1 VCTGERGVL
10 HYQHDRWQRE
20 SRLPEQACS
29 SLALDASGQLL
40 LGYADGRLRRMSANR
55 IENFDASQG
64 LSVGPITAMLHQQ
77 DLLLVAGEA
86 GLAARV
92 GNGRFVPV
100 RTDMAGVLEG
110 ITGMVADAN
119 GHLWL
124 NGSRGLVR
132 MESGLL
138 RRALRSGLPV
148 TPRLFDAIDGMPGIA
163 LQSGPIA
170 TAALADDGLLWLAT
184 NQGLAWLDTTRS
196 HVNSMP
202 PSVRIGDVLYGSK
215 HELLRDG
222 LRLPAGTSQL
232 QIDYVALSLA
242 RPERNRYRYR
252 LSGVDDGWQ
261 DAGSSTRAYYTNLAA
276 GNYRFEVEAA
286 NEDGIWSTAPAS
298 RSFRIAPTFMQTVW
312 FKLLCAAAILAL
324 LMMAVRI
331 RSGQLAALFRARLQ
345 ERNGERER
353 IARDLHAGFA
363 DIEWVISAYIL
374 SFTSLLLPA
383 GAVADRYGRRRVLLI
398 GISLFAL
405 TSLLCALAPGATL
418 LYLARA
424 LQGIGAAFL
433 LAPSLS
439 IIGHT
444 YHQGAAKDTAWAFWG
459 TAMGVM
465 MVLSPLI
472 GLIAM
477 VGYSVSAQVMASML
491 PQYLQNGIG
500 LGVLAAGAGM
510 LPFAAAMLLFPSV
523 GRRLGRHLNSP
534 AVLAIGLSITA
545 AGNAVAGLAAWQHLP
560 WLAFVAMV
568 VIGAGGGILN
578 GETSKAI
585 IGAAPRERA
594 GMASGISAT
603 TRFVGILLGF
613 TVLSSALSL
622 GIRNALSAVGPA
634 RDVLSMADA
643 IATGTFTGA
652 RNMAFAQAIYSHG
665 FASALWTSAIAALL
679 ASLAVLLLGRS
690 PAQR

>member
-1 VCTGERGVL
+1 MPPSPPSSPARHT
-10 HYQHDRWQRE
+10 
-20 SRLPEQACS
+20 LP
-29 SLALDASGQLL
+29 DA
-40 LGYADGRLRRMSANR
+40 
-55 IENFDASQG
+55 I
-64 LSVGPITAMLHQQ
+64 
-77 DLLLVAGEA
+77 LLVASLGC
-86 GLAARV
+86 
-92 GNGRFVPV
+92 
-100 RTDMAGVLEG
+100 TMTVLE
-110 ITGMVADAN
+110 TNAVA
-119 GHLWL
+119 
-124 NGSRGLVR
+124 
-132 MESGLL
+132 
-138 RRALRSGLPV
+138 
-148 TPRLFDAIDGMPGIA
+148 
-163 LQSGPIA
+163 
-170 TAALADDGLLWLAT
+170 
-184 NQGLAWLDTTRS
+184 
-196 HVNSMP
+196 
-202 PSVRIGDVLYGSK
+202 
-215 HELLRDG
+215 
-222 LRLPAGTSQL
+222 
-232 QIDYVALSLA
+232 VALPS
-242 RPERNRYRYR
+242 
-252 LSGVDDGWQ
+252 
-261 DAGSSTRAYYTNLAA
+261 
-276 GNYRFEVEAA
+276 
-286 NEDGIWSTAPAS
+286 
-298 RSFRIAPTFMQTVW
+298 
-312 FKLLCAAAILAL
+312 
-324 LMMAVRI
+324 
-331 RSGQLAALFRARLQ
+331 
-345 ERNGERER
+345 

-472 GLIAM
+472 GGLLSALWGWRAVFIAILPFLGLLGYGTLRWIPESSDSAVRPLDPPGIITFSVAIFGIVFFLVEGLAKGWSSAPALGGLGLAIIMAAAFVIVERARSHPMVDLGLLASPRFIGALIAM

-643 IATGTFTGA
+643 IATGTFTSA

-665 FASALWTSAIAALL
+665 FASALWTSAITALL